1 MHHRGQ
7 YYIGG
12 ILIFI
17 GALFLI
23 ARILN
28 ISAWGILWPLA
39 LVGLGLWL
47 LIRHRHIEPD
57 TTIRHKLFG
66 DIRRRGDW
74 QVTHEELRIFIGDID
89 LDMTQAQIPQGETT
103 IRLFGFIGDVDVF
116 IPKSVG
122 VTVSSSALITDG
134 KLLGKREEKFL
145 SSIHA
150 TSDNY
155 KTAKKKIRLETT
167 YFIHDVTVKHV

>member
-7 YYIGG
+7 YYLGG
-12 ILIFI
+12 ILIFV
-17 GALFLI
+17 GTLFLI
-23 ARILN
+23 ARILD
-28 ISAWGILWPLA
+28 ISAWSILWPLA
-39 LVGLGLWL
+39 LVGLGSWL
-47 LIRHRHIEPD
+47 LIRHRHIEPG

-66 DIRRRGDW
+66 DIHRRGDW
-74 QVTHEELRIFIGDID
+74 QVTHEELRIFIGDIE

-116 IPKSVG
+116 IPKGVG
-122 VTVSSSALITDG
+122 VSVSSSALIIDS
-134 KLLGKREEKFL
+134 KVLDRREEKFL
-145 SSIHA
+145 STIHA

-155 KTAKKKIRLETT
+155 KTAKKKVRLETT

>member
-17 GALFLI
+17 GGLFLI

-47 LIRHRHIEPD
+47 LIRHRHIEPG
-57 TTIRHKLFG
+57 TTIQHKLFG
-66 DIRRRGDW
+66 DIRRKGDW
-74 QVTHEELRIFIGDID
+74 QVIPEELRIFIGDID

-116 IPKSVG
+116 VPKSVG
-122 VTVSSSALITDG
+122 VTVSSSGLITDG